1 MAETPAV
8 MPQLHLAVQSGST
21 RILKE
26 MNRRYTREDY
36 LGLVDRIRN
45 RMPDIALSTDIIV
58 GFPGETEEDFEQTL
72 SLAETVRYAQA
83 YTFIYSKRAGTP
95 AAEIDDPT
103 PHEVILERFNRLVK
117 VIETTA
123 HEYNQ
128 GELHTV
134 VPALIEGT
142 SKKNDAVLLGKS
154 PKNQTVHAPIPE
166 GYSIDQLVGKIVDVH
181 VDVAKTWY
189 LSGSVVRAALMVSPG
204 AGLSAVAIVGPT
216 AVGKSDV
223 ADRLAARLS
232 SEVLSCD
239 AMQIYRGMDIGT
251 AKMAPD
257 ECTAPLR
264 LVDIVEPGVAYSA
277 ALYQADARAHVE
289 RLLGS
294 GCLPVFC
301 GGTGLYLKAALDEMD
316 FPSGELE
323 DDRRA
328 GYQELAERIG
338 EEELHALLA
347 ERDPESAAVIHPHN
361 VRRVIRALEMHDDG
375 ISYAQQKSQFSV
387 PREHYHALWFGL
399 TRNREVLYERINL
412 RVDLMFE
419 QGLVDEVRGL
429 MDQGLGD
436 ALTSMQAIGYKEIID
451 AFNGVISMDEA
462 RELIKMRSRRYAKR
476 QLSWFKRD
484 DRIVWFDMDEF
495 TIDEV
500 VEDILHRIEAA

>member
-1 MAETPAV
+1 M
-8 MPQLHLAVQSGST
+8 
-21 RILKE
+21 I
-26 MNRRYTREDY
+26 
-36 LGLVDRIRN
+36 
-45 RMPDIALSTDIIV
+45 
-58 GFPGETEEDFEQTL
+58 FPGA
-72 SLAETVRYAQA
+72 S
-83 YTFIYSKRAGTP
+83 
-95 AAEIDDPT
+95 
-103 PHEVILERFNRLVK
+103 
-117 VIETTA
+117 
-123 HEYNQ
+123 
-128 GELHTV
+128 
-134 VPALIEGT
+134 
-142 SKKNDAVLLGKS
+142 
-154 PKNQTVHAPIPE
+154 
-166 GYSIDQLVGKIVDVH
+166 
-181 VDVAKTWY
+181 
-189 LSGSVVRAALMVSPG
+189 
-204 AGLSAVAIVGPT
+204 LSAVAIVGPT

-223 ADRLAARLS
+223 ADRLATRLS

-239 AMQIYRGMDIGT
+239 AMQIYCGMDIGT
-251 AKMAPD
+251 AKMMPQ

-264 LVDIVEPGVAYSA
+264 LVDIVDPGVAYSA
-277 ALYQADARAHVE
+277 ALYQSDARAHVE
-289 RLLGS
+289 RLLAEKR
-294 GCLPVFC
+294 LPVFC

-338 EEELHALLA
+338 EEALHA

-375 ISYAQQKSQFSV
+375 VSYAQQKSKFSV
-387 PREHYHALWFGL
+387 PRERYHALWFGL
-399 TRNREVLYERINL
+399 TRSRDVLYERINL

-429 MDQGLGD
+429 MDQGLGE

-451 AFNGVISMDEA
+451 ALNGTITMDEA

>member
-1 MAETPAV
+1 MV
-8 MPQLHLAVQSGST
+8 
-21 RILKE
+21 
-26 MNRRYTREDY
+26 
-36 LGLVDRIRN
+36 
-45 RMPDIALSTDIIV
+45 
-58 GFPGETEEDFEQTL
+58 FPGT
-72 SLAETVRYAQA
+72 
-83 YTFIYSKRAGTP
+83 
-95 AAEIDDPT
+95 
-103 PHEVILERFNRLVK
+103 N
-117 VIETTA
+117 
-123 HEYNQ
+123 
-128 GELHTV
+128 
-134 VPALIEGT
+134 
-142 SKKNDAVLLGKS
+142 
-154 PKNQTVHAPIPE
+154 
-166 GYSIDQLVGKIVDVH
+166 
-181 VDVAKTWY
+181 
-189 LSGSVVRAALMVSPG
+189 
-204 AGLSAVAIVGPT
+204 LSAVAIVGPT

-223 ADRLAARLS
+223 ADRLASRLS

-251 AKMAPD
+251 AKMMPE
-257 ECTAPLR
+257 ECLVPLR
-264 LVDIVEPGVAYSA
+264 LVDIVDPGVAYSA
-277 ALYQADARAHVE
+277 ALYQSDARAHIE
-289 RLLGS
+289 RLLGEQR
-294 GCLPVFC
+294 LPVFC

-323 DDRRA
+323 DERRT

-338 EEELHALLA
+338 EKAMHALLA

-375 ISYAQQKSQFSV
+375 VSYAQQKSKFSV
-387 PREHYHALWFGL
+387 PHERYHALWFGL
-399 TRNREVLYERINL
+399 TRSREVLYERINL

-451 AFNGVISMDEA
+451 ALRGAITMDEA

-500 VEDILHRIEAA
+500 VDDIYRRIEAA

>member
-1 MAETPAV
+1 
-8 MPQLHLAVQSGST
+8 
-21 RILKE
+21 
-26 MNRRYTREDY
+26 
-36 LGLVDRIRN
+36 
-45 RMPDIALSTDIIV
+45 
-58 GFPGETEEDFEQTL
+58 
-72 SLAETVRYAQA
+72 
-83 YTFIYSKRAGTP
+83 
-95 AAEIDDPT
+95 
-103 PHEVILERFNRLVK
+103 
-117 VIETTA
+117 
-123 HEYNQ
+123 
-128 GELHTV
+128 
-134 VPALIEGT
+134 
-142 SKKNDAVLLGKS
+142 
-154 PKNQTVHAPIPE
+154 
-166 GYSIDQLVGKIVDVH
+166 
-181 VDVAKTWY
+181 
-189 LSGSVVRAALMVSPG
+189 MVSSG

-251 AKMAPD
+251 AKMSPD

-323 DDRRA
+323 DDRRV

-375 ISYAQQKSQFSV
+375 VSYAQQKSQFSV

-399 TRNREVLYERINL
+399 TRNREILYERISL

-429 MDQGLGD
+429 MGQGLGD

-451 AFNGVISMDEA
+451 AFNGVMSMDEA

-484 DRIVWFDMDEF
+484 DRIVWFDMDEC

>member
-1 MAETPAV
+1 MI
-8 MPQLHLAVQSGST
+8 ST
-21 RILKE
+21 
-26 MNRRYTREDY
+26 
-36 LGLVDRIRN
+36 
-45 RMPDIALSTDIIV
+45 
-58 GFPGETEEDFEQTL
+58 
-72 SLAETVRYAQA
+72 
-83 YTFIYSKRAGTP
+83 
-95 AAEIDDPT
+95 
-103 PHEVILERFNRLVK
+103 
-117 VIETTA
+117 
-123 HEYNQ
+123 
-128 GELHTV
+128 
-134 VPALIEGT
+134 
-142 SKKNDAVLLGKS
+142 
-154 PKNQTVHAPIPE
+154 
-166 GYSIDQLVGKIVDVH
+166 
-181 VDVAKTWY
+181 
-189 LSGSVVRAALMVSPG
+189 G
-204 AGLSAVAIVGPT
+204 ASLSAVAIVGPT

-251 AKMAPD
+251 AKMMAE
-257 ECTAPLR
+257 ECSVPLR
-264 LVDIVEPGVAYSA
+264 LVDIVDPGVAYSA
-277 ALYQADARAHVE
+277 ALYQTDARAHIE
-289 RLLGS
+289 RLLGEQR
-294 GCLPVFC
+294 LPVFC

-323 DDRRA
+323 DERRT

-338 EEELHALLA
+338 EEALHALLA

-375 ISYAQQKSQFSV
+375 VSYAEQKSKFSV
-387 PREHYHALWFGL
+387 PRERYHALWFGL
-399 TRNREVLYERINL
+399 TRSREVLYERINM

-451 AFNGVISMDEA
+451 ALRGAITMDEA

-500 VEDILHRIEAA
+500 VDDICRRIEAV

>member
-1 MAETPAV
+1 
-8 MPQLHLAVQSGST
+8 
-21 RILKE
+21 
-26 MNRRYTREDY
+26 
-36 LGLVDRIRN
+36 
-45 RMPDIALSTDIIV
+45 
-58 GFPGETEEDFEQTL
+58 
-72 SLAETVRYAQA
+72 
-83 YTFIYSKRAGTP
+83 
-95 AAEIDDPT
+95 
-103 PHEVILERFNRLVK
+103 
-117 VIETTA
+117 
-123 HEYNQ
+123 
-128 GELHTV
+128 
-134 VPALIEGT
+134 
-142 SKKNDAVLLGKS
+142 
-154 PKNQTVHAPIPE
+154 
-166 GYSIDQLVGKIVDVH
+166 
-181 VDVAKTWY
+181 
-189 LSGSVVRAALMVSPG
+189 MVSPR

-323 DDRRA
+323 DDRRM
-328 GYQELAERIG
+328 GYQE
-338 EEELHALLA
+338 LA

-375 ISYAQQKSQFSV
+375 VSYAQQKSQFSV

-500 VEDILHRIEAA
+500 VEDILHRIEAV

>member
-1 MAETPAV
+1 M
-8 MPQLHLAVQSGST
+8 
-21 RILKE
+21 I
-26 MNRRYTREDY
+26 
-36 LGLVDRIRN
+36 
-45 RMPDIALSTDIIV
+45 
-58 GFPGETEEDFEQTL
+58 
-72 SLAETVRYAQA
+72 
-83 YTFIYSKRAGTP
+83 
-95 AAEIDDPT
+95 
-103 PHEVILERFNRLVK
+103 
-117 VIETTA
+117 
-123 HEYNQ
+123 
-128 GELHTV
+128 
-134 VPALIEGT
+134 
-142 SKKNDAVLLGKS
+142 
-154 PKNQTVHAPIPE
+154 
-166 GYSIDQLVGKIVDVH
+166 
-181 VDVAKTWY
+181 
-189 LSGSVVRAALMVSPG
+189 SPG
-204 AGLSAVAIVGPT
+204 ASLSAIAIVGPT

-251 AKMAPD
+251 AKMMPE
-257 ECTAPLR
+257 ECSAPLR
-264 LVDIVEPGVAYSA
+264 LVDIVDPGVVYSA
-277 ALYQADARAHVE
+277 ALYQLEARAHVE
-289 RLLGS
+289 RLLGEQR
-294 GCLPVFC
+294 LPVFC

-323 DDRRA
+323 DERRV

-338 EEELHALLA
+338 EEALHALLA

-375 ISYAQQKSQFSV
+375 VSYAQQKSKFSV
-387 PREHYHALWFGL
+387 PRERYHALWFGL
-399 TRNREVLYERINL
+399 TRSREVLYERINL

-451 AFNGVISMDEA
+451 ALRGAITMEEA

-500 VEDILHRIEAA
+500 VDDIYRRIEAA

>member
-1 MAETPAV
+1 
-8 MPQLHLAVQSGST
+8 
-21 RILKE
+21 
-26 MNRRYTREDY
+26 
-36 LGLVDRIRN
+36 
-45 RMPDIALSTDIIV
+45 
-58 GFPGETEEDFEQTL
+58 
-72 SLAETVRYAQA
+72 
-83 YTFIYSKRAGTP
+83 
-95 AAEIDDPT
+95 
-103 PHEVILERFNRLVK
+103 
-117 VIETTA
+117 
-123 HEYNQ
+123 
-128 GELHTV
+128 
-134 VPALIEGT
+134 
-142 SKKNDAVLLGKS
+142 
-154 PKNQTVHAPIPE
+154 
-166 GYSIDQLVGKIVDVH
+166 
-181 VDVAKTWY
+181 
-189 LSGSVVRAALMVSPG
+189 MVSLG

-451 AFNGVISMDEA
+451 AFNGMMSMDEA

-484 DRIVWFDMDEF
+484 DRIVWFDMDEC
-495 TIDEV
+495 TIDEI

>member
-1 MAETPAV
+1 
-8 MPQLHLAVQSGST
+8 
-21 RILKE
+21 
-26 MNRRYTREDY
+26 
-36 LGLVDRIRN
+36 
-45 RMPDIALSTDIIV
+45 
-58 GFPGETEEDFEQTL
+58 
-72 SLAETVRYAQA
+72 
-83 YTFIYSKRAGTP
+83 
-95 AAEIDDPT
+95 
-103 PHEVILERFNRLVK
+103 
-117 VIETTA
+117 
-123 HEYNQ
+123 
-128 GELHTV
+128 
-134 VPALIEGT
+134 
-142 SKKNDAVLLGKS
+142 
-154 PKNQTVHAPIPE
+154 
-166 GYSIDQLVGKIVDVH
+166 
-181 VDVAKTWY
+181 
-189 LSGSVVRAALMVSPG
+189 MVSPG
-204 AGLSAVAIVGPT
+204 AGLSVVAIVGPT
-216 AVGKSDV
+216 AVGKSGV

-289 RLLGS
+289 RLLGE
-294 GCLPVFC
+294 GRLPVFC
-301 GGTGLYLKAALDEMD
+301 GGTGLYLKAALDEMEIIHHSNYIRWMEEARIAYMDEMD

-338 EEELHALLA
+338 EKELHALLA

-375 ISYAQQKSQFSV
+375 VSYAQQKSQFSV

-412 RVDLMFE
+412 RVDVMFE

-451 AFNGVISMDEA
+451 AFNGVTSMDEA

-484 DRIVWFDMDEF
+484 DRIAWFDMDEC

-500 VEDILHRIEAA
+500 VADILHRIEAA

>member
-1 MAETPAV
+1 
-8 MPQLHLAVQSGST
+8 
-21 RILKE
+21 
-26 MNRRYTREDY
+26 
-36 LGLVDRIRN
+36 
-45 RMPDIALSTDIIV
+45 
-58 GFPGETEEDFEQTL
+58 
-72 SLAETVRYAQA
+72 
-83 YTFIYSKRAGTP
+83 
-95 AAEIDDPT
+95 
-103 PHEVILERFNRLVK
+103 
-117 VIETTA
+117 
-123 HEYNQ
+123 
-128 GELHTV
+128 
-134 VPALIEGT
+134 
-142 SKKNDAVLLGKS
+142 
-154 PKNQTVHAPIPE
+154 
-166 GYSIDQLVGKIVDVH
+166 
-181 VDVAKTWY
+181 
-189 LSGSVVRAALMVSPG
+189 MVSSG
-204 AGLSAVAIVGPT
+204 TNLSAVAIVGPT

-251 AKMAPD
+251 AKMMPE
-257 ECTAPLR
+257 ECLVPLR
-264 LVDIVEPGVAYSA
+264 LVDIVDPGVAYSA
-277 ALYQADARAHVE
+277 ALYQSDARAHIE
-289 RLLGS
+289 RLLGEQR
-294 GCLPVFC
+294 LPVFC

-316 FPSGELE
+316 FTSGELE
-323 DDRRA
+323 DERRA

-338 EEELHALLA
+338 EKAMHALLA

-375 ISYAQQKSQFSV
+375 VSYAQQKSKFSV
-387 PREHYHALWFGL
+387 PHERYHALWFGL
-399 TRNREVLYERINL
+399 TRSREVLYERINL

-451 AFNGVISMDEA
+451 ALRGAITMDEA

-500 VEDILHRIEAA
+500 VDDIYRRIEAA

>member
-1 MAETPAV
+1 M
-8 MPQLHLAVQSGST
+8 
-21 RILKE
+21 I
-26 MNRRYTREDY
+26 
-36 LGLVDRIRN
+36 
-45 RMPDIALSTDIIV
+45 
-58 GFPGETEEDFEQTL
+58 
-72 SLAETVRYAQA
+72 
-83 YTFIYSKRAGTP
+83 
-95 AAEIDDPT
+95 
-103 PHEVILERFNRLVK
+103 
-117 VIETTA
+117 
-123 HEYNQ
+123 
-128 GELHTV
+128 
-134 VPALIEGT
+134 
-142 SKKNDAVLLGKS
+142 
-154 PKNQTVHAPIPE
+154 
-166 GYSIDQLVGKIVDVH
+166 
-181 VDVAKTWY
+181 
-189 LSGSVVRAALMVSPG
+189 SPG
-204 AGLSAVAIVGPT
+204 ASLSAVAIVGPT

-251 AKMAPD
+251 AKMMPE
-257 ECTAPLR
+257 ECSAPLR
-264 LVDIVEPGVAYSA
+264 LVDIVNPGVAYSA
-277 ALYQADARAHVE
+277 ALYQSDARAYVE
-289 RLLGS
+289 RLLGEQR
-294 GCLPVFC
+294 LPVFC

-323 DDRRA
+323 DERRA

-338 EEELHALLA
+338 EEALHALLA

-375 ISYAQQKSQFSV
+375 VSYAEQKSKFSV
-387 PREHYHALWFGL
+387 PRERYHALWFGL
-399 TRNREVLYERINL
+399 TRSRKVLYERINL

-429 MDQGLGD
+429 MDQGLSD

-451 AFNGVISMDEA
+451 ALRGAITMDVA

-500 VEDILHRIEAA
+500 VADIYRRIEAA